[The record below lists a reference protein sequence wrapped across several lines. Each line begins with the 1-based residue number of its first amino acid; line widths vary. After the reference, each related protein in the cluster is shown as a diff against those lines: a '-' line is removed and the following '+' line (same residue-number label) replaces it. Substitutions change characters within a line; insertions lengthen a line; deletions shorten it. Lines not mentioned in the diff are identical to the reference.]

1 MAAATITFE
10 AYIPLKALGGGKL
23 VAHIGQGEF
32 SAGATT
38 SDTFATK
45 LTELFM
51 GNAQQ
56 LASGTQTCNI
66 ASISG
71 GLATIVKAAAD
82 IGTTFQFILI
92 GRIL

>member
-1 MAAATITFE
+1 MGTATVTHE

-23 VAHIGQGEF
+23 IAHVGEGEL

-45 LTELFM
+45 LTELYM
-51 GNAQQ
+51 GVAQQ
-56 LASGTQTCNI
+56 RATGTQTAAITGI
-66 ASISG
+66 ASK
-71 GLATIVKAAAD
+71 LATIVKAAGD
-82 IGTTFQFILI
+82 TEQTFDFLLI